1 MNPRVVVCVLA
12 GLAILY
18 APLRSA
24 HLLHHAVESLGTF
37 LNALH

>member
-24 HLLHHAVESLGTF
+24 HFLHHAAASIGTF